1 MISETFNKT
10 IVFIKGGIQMY
21 KKTIEE
27 VVNSLDTNIEK
38 GLTSS
43 EAKKRQGIY
52 GTNELEKP
60 QKRSLL
66 LRFLDQFKDAMI
78 IILIIAAVVSI
89 IVEPG
94 DWIDSLIIVI
104 VVMMN
109 AILGVVLESHAE
121 KSLESLQELSA
132 PQSKVLRDGVK
143 QTIASKELVPGD
155 IIILETG
162 DMIPSDARLIEAYN
176 LKVDESALTGESVPV
191 EKTTDPIS
199 QDVVIGDQTNMVF
212 SSTVVTYGRGKA
224 IVTSTGMKNEVG
236 KIAGMLNASE
246 KELTPLQVKL
256 NEIGKTIGLLCI
268 VICVIVFI
276 LESLS
281 GISWL
286 ESFKTAVALA
296 VAAVPEG
303 LAATV
308 TIVLAV
314 SVTKMVK
321 QHAIIR
327 KLPAVETLGSTSI
340 VCSDKTGTLTQNK
353 MTILKTYLD
362 GDEVKDLEEA
372 DSKTIDMLNAFTLCS
387 DASIDDG
394 KVLGDPTE
402 VALVEASKKMNFE
415 KKALMEKYPRVGELA
430 FDSDRKMMSVI
441 VKDGDHYVSITKGGP
456 DVILNRCRDVDSDQ
470 AMTANDEMAKDALRV
485 LAVAV
490 KTYDTIPTNITVE
503 EIENDMD
510 FIGFVGMID
519 PARPEAK
526 EAIRVAKHAGVR
538 TIMITGDHKTTAT
551 AIAKDLGI
559 LSEGQEVISGE
570 ELSQMSQEELEKNV
584 EKYSVYARVAPE
596 HKVNIVK
603 AWKSKNKIVAMTGD
617 GVNDAPALKTADIG
631 CAMGITGTDVAKNAA
646 TMILTDDNFATIIQS
661 IKQGRGIFDNIQKDV
676 QFLLSSNIG
685 EVLAIFLASII
696 ALINPSWGFG
706 VPLLPIHLLWINL
719 ITDALPAFAIGLE
732 PVEDDIMDRKPR
744 EKDEGFFANG
754 LMVKVIWQGVMVG
767 LLTLA
772 SYSIGQYF
780 SNHEYAMTMAFITMS
795 GAELCHSFNVKSH
808 HSVFNKQVFNNKYL
822 WGATALGLVLQLAI
836 IFTPLSHLF
845 SLVPLDPSHFAIAAL
860 LAFSVIPIVEIS
872 KRFNKR

>member
-1 MISETFNKT
+1 
-10 IVFIKGGIQMY
+10 MY

-52 GTNELEKP
+52 GANELEKP

-78 IILIIAAVVSI
+78 IILIIAAVISI
-89 IVEPG
+89 VVEPG

-191 EKTTDPIS
+191 EKTTDPIN

-372 DSKTIDMLNAFTLCS
+372 DAKTIDMLNAFTLCS

-490 KTYDTIPTNITVE
+490 KTYDTMPTHITVE

-559 LSEGQEVISGE
+559 LNEGQEVISGE

-596 HKVNIVK
+596 HKVCLLYTSPSPRDRQ
-603 AWKSKNKIVAMTGD
+603 KSRM
-617 GVNDAPALKTADIG
+617 P
-631 CAMGITGTDVAKNAA
+631 
-646 TMILTDDNFATIIQS
+646 
-661 IKQGRGIFDNIQKDV
+661 
-676 QFLLSSNIG
+676 SS
-685 EVLAIFLASII
+685 A
-696 ALINPSWGFG
+696 
-706 VPLLPIHLLWINL
+706 
-719 ITDALPAFAIGLE
+719 
-732 PVEDDIMDRKPR
+732 
-744 EKDEGFFANG
+744 
-754 LMVKVIWQGVMVG
+754 
-767 LLTLA
+767 
-772 SYSIGQYF
+772 
-780 SNHEYAMTMAFITMS
+780 
-795 GAELCHSFNVKSH
+795 
-808 HSVFNKQVFNNKYL
+808 
-822 WGATALGLVLQLAI
+822 
-836 IFTPLSHLF
+836 
-845 SLVPLDPSHFAIAAL
+845 
-860 LAFSVIPIVEIS
+860 
-872 KRFNKR
+872 

>member
-89 IVEPG
+89 VVEPG

-212 SSTVVTYGRGKA
+212 SSTVVTYGRGEA

-441 VKDGDHYVSITKGGP
+441 VKDGNHYVSITKGGP

-490 KTYDTIPTNITVE
+490 KIYDTMPTNITVE

-551 AIAKDLGI
+551 AIAKDF
-559 LSEGQEVISGE
+559 
-570 ELSQMSQEELEKNV
+570 
-584 EKYSVYARVAPE
+584 R
-596 HKVNIVK
+596 
-603 AWKSKNKIVAMTGD
+603 
-617 GVNDAPALKTADIG
+617 
-631 CAMGITGTDVAKNAA
+631 
-646 TMILTDDNFATIIQS
+646 
-661 IKQGRGIFDNIQKDV
+661 
-676 QFLLSSNIG
+676 
-685 EVLAIFLASII
+685 
-696 ALINPSWGFG
+696 
-706 VPLLPIHLLWINL
+706 
-719 ITDALPAFAIGLE
+719 
-732 PVEDDIMDRKPR
+732 
-744 EKDEGFFANG
+744 
-754 LMVKVIWQGVMVG
+754 
-767 LLTLA
+767 
-772 SYSIGQYF
+772 YF
-780 SNHEYAMTMAFITMS
+780 
-795 GAELCHSFNVKSH
+795 K
-808 HSVFNKQVFNNKYL
+808 
-822 WGATALGLVLQLAI
+822 
-836 IFTPLSHLF
+836 
-845 SLVPLDPSHFAIAAL
+845 
-860 LAFSVIPIVEIS
+860 
-872 KRFNKR
+872 

>member
-1 MISETFNKT
+1 
-10 IVFIKGGIQMY
+10 MY

-27 VVNSLDTNIEK
+27 VKESLDTNIEK

-191 EKTTDPIS
+191 EKTTDPIN

-212 SSTVVTYGRGKA
+212 SSTVVTYGRGEA
-224 IVTSTGMKNEVG
+224 IVTSTGMNNEVG

-362 GDEVKDLEEA
+362 GEEVKDLEEA

-456 DVILNRCRDVDSDQ
+456 DVILNRCRDVDSEQ
-470 AMTANDEMAKDALRV
+470 AMTANDEMAQDALRV
-485 LAVAV
+485 LAVAM
-490 KTYDTIPTNITVE
+490 KIYDTMPTTITVE

-510 FIGFVGMID
+510 FIGFE
-519 PARPEAK
+519 P
-526 EAIRVAKHAGVR
+526 HFFSS
-538 TIMITGDHKTTAT
+538 T
-551 AIAKDLGI
+551 L
-559 LSEGQEVISGE
+559 IS
-570 ELSQMSQEELEKNV
+570 
-584 EKYSVYARVAPE
+584 
-596 HKVNIVK
+596 
-603 AWKSKNKIVAMTGD
+603 
-617 GVNDAPALKTADIG
+617 
-631 CAMGITGTDVAKNAA
+631 AA
-646 TMILTDDNFATIIQS
+646 
-661 IKQGRGIFDNIQKDV
+661 
-676 QFLLSSNIG
+676 
-685 EVLAIFLASII
+685 
-696 ALINPSWGFG
+696 
-706 VPLLPIHLLWINL
+706 NL
-719 ITDALPAFAIGLE
+719 
-732 PVEDDIMDRKPR
+732 
-744 EKDEGFFANG
+744 
-754 LMVKVIWQGVMVG
+754 
-767 LLTLA
+767 
-772 SYSIGQYF
+772 
-780 SNHEYAMTMAFITMS
+780 
-795 GAELCHSFNVKSH
+795 
-808 HSVFNKQVFNNKYL
+808 
-822 WGATALGLVLQLAI
+822 
-836 IFTPLSHLF
+836 
-845 SLVPLDPSHFAIAAL
+845 
-860 LAFSVIPIVEIS
+860 
-872 KRFNKR
+872 

>member
-191 EKTTDPIS
+191 EKTTDSID

-321 QHAIIR
+321 HHAIIR

-362 GDEVKDLEEA
+362 GDEVKDLEKA

-430 FDSDRKMMSVI
+430 FDSDRSCCCLV
-441 VKDGDHYVSITKGGP
+441 DGTWWN
-456 DVILNRCRDVDSDQ
+456 LCLLLCNR
-470 AMTANDEMAKDALRV
+470 
-485 LAVAV
+485 
-490 KTYDTIPTNITVE
+490 
-503 EIENDMD
+503 
-510 FIGFVGMID
+510 
-519 PARPEAK
+519 
-526 EAIRVAKHAGVR
+526 
-538 TIMITGDHKTTAT
+538 
-551 AIAKDLGI
+551 
-559 LSEGQEVISGE
+559 
-570 ELSQMSQEELEKNV
+570 
-584 EKYSVYARVAPE
+584 
-596 HKVNIVK
+596 
-603 AWKSKNKIVAMTGD
+603 
-617 GVNDAPALKTADIG
+617 
-631 CAMGITGTDVAKNAA
+631 
-646 TMILTDDNFATIIQS
+646 
-661 IKQGRGIFDNIQKDV
+661 
-676 QFLLSSNIG
+676 
-685 EVLAIFLASII
+685 
-696 ALINPSWGFG
+696 
-706 VPLLPIHLLWINL
+706 
-719 ITDALPAFAIGLE
+719 
-732 PVEDDIMDRKPR
+732 
-744 EKDEGFFANG
+744 
-754 LMVKVIWQGVMVG
+754 
-767 LLTLA
+767 
-772 SYSIGQYF
+772 
-780 SNHEYAMTMAFITMS
+780 
-795 GAELCHSFNVKSH
+795 
-808 HSVFNKQVFNNKYL
+808 
-822 WGATALGLVLQLAI
+822 
-836 IFTPLSHLF
+836 
-845 SLVPLDPSHFAIAAL
+845 
-860 LAFSVIPIVEIS
+860 
-872 KRFNKR
+872 

>member
-1 MISETFNKT
+1 MFNITGLFWSFMISETFNKT
-10 IVFIKGGIQMY
+10 VVFIKGGIQMY

-109 AILGVVLESHAE
+109 AILGVILESHAE

-191 EKTTDPIS
+191 EKTTDPID

-212 SSTVVTYGRGKA
+212 SSTVVTYGRGEA

-268 VICVIVFI
+268 IICVIVFI
-276 LESLS
+276 LESMS

-362 GDEVKDLEEA
+362 GEEVKDLEEA

-456 DVILNRCRDVDSDQ
+456 DVILNRCRDVDSDE

-490 KTYDTIPTNITVE
+490 KTYDTLPTNITVE

-526 EAIRVAKHAGVR
+526 EAIKVAKHAGVR

-559 LSEGQEVISGE
+559 LDEGQEVISGE

-596 HKVNIVK
+596 HKVKIVK

-661 IKQGRGIFDNIQKDV
+661 IKQGRGILIIFRRM
-676 QFLLSSNIG
+676 FSSYYQ
-685 EVLAIFLASII
+685 
-696 ALINPSWGFG
+696 
-706 VPLLPIHLLWINL
+706 
-719 ITDALPAFAIGLE
+719 
-732 PVEDDIMDRKPR
+732 
-744 EKDEGFFANG
+744 
-754 LMVKVIWQGVMVG
+754 VI
-767 LLTLA
+767 
-772 SYSIGQYF
+772 
-780 SNHEYAMTMAFITMS
+780 
-795 GAELCHSFNVKSH
+795 
-808 HSVFNKQVFNNKYL
+808 SVKYL
-822 WGATALGLVLQLAI
+822 
-836 IFTPLSHLF
+836 
-845 SLVPLDPSHFAIAAL
+845 PS
-860 LAFSVIPIVEIS
+860 S
-872 KRFNKR
+872 

>member
-109 AILGVVLESHAE
+109 AILDVVLESHAE

-212 SSTVVTYGRGKA
+212 SSTVVTYGRGEA

-327 KLPAVETLGSTSI
+327 KLPAVETFY
-340 VCSDKTGTLTQNK
+340 C
-353 MTILKTYLD
+353 M
-362 GDEVKDLEEA
+362 
-372 DSKTIDMLNAFTLCS
+372 F
-387 DASIDDG
+387 
-394 KVLGDPTE
+394 
-402 VALVEASKKMNFE
+402 
-415 KKALMEKYPRVGELA
+415 
-430 FDSDRKMMSVI
+430 
-441 VKDGDHYVSITKGGP
+441 
-456 DVILNRCRDVDSDQ
+456 
-470 AMTANDEMAKDALRV
+470 
-485 LAVAV
+485 
-490 KTYDTIPTNITVE
+490 
-503 EIENDMD
+503 
-510 FIGFVGMID
+510 
-519 PARPEAK
+519 
-526 EAIRVAKHAGVR
+526 
-538 TIMITGDHKTTAT
+538 
-551 AIAKDLGI
+551 
-559 LSEGQEVISGE
+559 
-570 ELSQMSQEELEKNV
+570 
-584 EKYSVYARVAPE
+584 
-596 HKVNIVK
+596 
-603 AWKSKNKIVAMTGD
+603 
-617 GVNDAPALKTADIG
+617 
-631 CAMGITGTDVAKNAA
+631 
-646 TMILTDDNFATIIQS
+646 
-661 IKQGRGIFDNIQKDV
+661 
-676 QFLLSSNIG
+676 
-685 EVLAIFLASII
+685 
-696 ALINPSWGFG
+696 
-706 VPLLPIHLLWINL
+706 
-719 ITDALPAFAIGLE
+719 
-732 PVEDDIMDRKPR
+732 
-744 EKDEGFFANG
+744 
-754 LMVKVIWQGVMVG
+754 
-767 LLTLA
+767 
-772 SYSIGQYF
+772 
-780 SNHEYAMTMAFITMS
+780 
-795 GAELCHSFNVKSH
+795 
-808 HSVFNKQVFNNKYL
+808 
-822 WGATALGLVLQLAI
+822 
-836 IFTPLSHLF
+836 
-845 SLVPLDPSHFAIAAL
+845 
-860 LAFSVIPIVEIS
+860 
-872 KRFNKR
+872 

>member
-89 IVEPG
+89 VVEPG

-212 SSTVVTYGRGKA
+212 SSTVVTYGRGEA

-441 VKDGDHYVSITKGGP
+441 VKDGNHYVSITKGGP

-490 KTYDTIPTNITVE
+490 KIYDTMPTNITVE

-584 EKYSVYARVAPE
+584 EK
-596 HKVNIVK
+596 
-603 AWKSKNKIVAMTGD
+603 
-617 GVNDAPALKTADIG
+617 
-631 CAMGITGTDVAKNAA
+631 
-646 TMILTDDNFATIIQS
+646 
-661 IKQGRGIFDNIQKDV
+661 
-676 QFLLSSNIG
+676 
-685 EVLAIFLASII
+685 
-696 ALINPSWGFG
+696 
-706 VPLLPIHLLWINL
+706 
-719 ITDALPAFAIGLE
+719 
-732 PVEDDIMDRKPR
+732 
-744 EKDEGFFANG
+744 
-754 LMVKVIWQGVMVG
+754 
-767 LLTLA
+767 
-772 SYSIGQYF
+772 
-780 SNHEYAMTMAFITMS
+780 
-795 GAELCHSFNVKSH
+795 
-808 HSVFNKQVFNNKYL
+808 
-822 WGATALGLVLQLAI
+822 
-836 IFTPLSHLF
+836 
-845 SLVPLDPSHFAIAAL
+845 
-860 LAFSVIPIVEIS
+860 
-872 KRFNKR
+872 

>member
-1 MISETFNKT
+1 
-10 IVFIKGGIQMY
+10 MY

-236 KIAGMLNASE
+236 KIAGMLNESE

-362 GDEVKDLEEA
+362 GDEVQDLEEA
-372 DSKTIDMLNAFTLCS
+372 DAKTIDMLNAFTLCS

-441 VKDGDHYVSITKGGP
+441 LKDGDHYVSITKGGP
-456 DVILNRCRDVDSDQ
+456 DVILSRCRDVDSEQ
-470 AMTANDEMAKDALRV
+470 AMNANDEMAQDALRV
-485 LAVAV
+485 LAVAM
-490 KTYDTIPTNITVE
+490 KTYDTMPTHITVE
-503 EIENDMD
+503 EIENGMD

-559 LSEGQEVISGE
+559 LNEGQEVISGE

-584 EKYSVYARVAPE
+584 EKYSG
-596 HKVNIVK
+596 
-603 AWKSKNKIVAMTGD
+603 S
-617 GVNDAPALKTADIG
+617 
-631 CAMGITGTDVAKNAA
+631 
-646 TMILTDDNFATIIQS
+646 
-661 IKQGRGIFDNIQKDV
+661 
-676 QFLLSSNIG
+676 
-685 EVLAIFLASII
+685 
-696 ALINPSWGFG
+696 
-706 VPLLPIHLLWINL
+706 
-719 ITDALPAFAIGLE
+719 
-732 PVEDDIMDRKPR
+732 
-744 EKDEGFFANG
+744 
-754 LMVKVIWQGVMVG
+754 
-767 LLTLA
+767 
-772 SYSIGQYF
+772 
-780 SNHEYAMTMAFITMS
+780 
-795 GAELCHSFNVKSH
+795 
-808 HSVFNKQVFNNKYL
+808 
-822 WGATALGLVLQLAI
+822 
-836 IFTPLSHLF
+836 
-845 SLVPLDPSHFAIAAL
+845 
-860 LAFSVIPIVEIS
+860 
-872 KRFNKR
+872 

>member
-212 SSTVVTYGRGKA
+212 SSTVVTYGRGEA

-372 DSKTIDMLNAFTLCS
+372 DSKTI
-387 DASIDDG
+387 
-394 KVLGDPTE
+394 
-402 VALVEASKKMNFE
+402 
-415 KKALMEKYPRVGELA
+415 
-430 FDSDRKMMSVI
+430 
-441 VKDGDHYVSITKGGP
+441 
-456 DVILNRCRDVDSDQ
+456 
-470 AMTANDEMAKDALRV
+470 
-485 LAVAV
+485 
-490 KTYDTIPTNITVE
+490 
-503 EIENDMD
+503 
-510 FIGFVGMID
+510 
-519 PARPEAK
+519 
-526 EAIRVAKHAGVR
+526 
-538 TIMITGDHKTTAT
+538 
-551 AIAKDLGI
+551 
-559 LSEGQEVISGE
+559 
-570 ELSQMSQEELEKNV
+570 
-584 EKYSVYARVAPE
+584 
-596 HKVNIVK
+596 
-603 AWKSKNKIVAMTGD
+603 
-617 GVNDAPALKTADIG
+617 
-631 CAMGITGTDVAKNAA
+631 
-646 TMILTDDNFATIIQS
+646 
-661 IKQGRGIFDNIQKDV
+661 
-676 QFLLSSNIG
+676 
-685 EVLAIFLASII
+685 
-696 ALINPSWGFG
+696 
-706 VPLLPIHLLWINL
+706 
-719 ITDALPAFAIGLE
+719 
-732 PVEDDIMDRKPR
+732 
-744 EKDEGFFANG
+744 
-754 LMVKVIWQGVMVG
+754 
-767 LLTLA
+767 
-772 SYSIGQYF
+772 
-780 SNHEYAMTMAFITMS
+780 
-795 GAELCHSFNVKSH
+795 
-808 HSVFNKQVFNNKYL
+808 
-822 WGATALGLVLQLAI
+822 
-836 IFTPLSHLF
+836 
-845 SLVPLDPSHFAIAAL
+845 
-860 LAFSVIPIVEIS
+860 
-872 KRFNKR
+872 

>member
-89 IVEPG
+89 VVEPG

-212 SSTVVTYGRGKA
+212 SSTVVTYGRGEA

-372 DSKTIDMLNAFTLCS
+372 DSKTVDMLNAFTLCS

-441 VKDGDHYVSITKGGP
+441 VKDGNHYVSITKGGP

-490 KTYDTIPTNITVE
+490 KIYDTMPTNITVE

-570 ELSQMSQEELEKNV
+570 ELSQMS
-584 EKYSVYARVAPE
+584 
-596 HKVNIVK
+596 
-603 AWKSKNKIVAMTGD
+603 
-617 GVNDAPALKTADIG
+617 
-631 CAMGITGTDVAKNAA
+631 
-646 TMILTDDNFATIIQS
+646 
-661 IKQGRGIFDNIQKDV
+661 
-676 QFLLSSNIG
+676 
-685 EVLAIFLASII
+685 
-696 ALINPSWGFG
+696 
-706 VPLLPIHLLWINL
+706 
-719 ITDALPAFAIGLE
+719 
-732 PVEDDIMDRKPR
+732 
-744 EKDEGFFANG
+744 
-754 LMVKVIWQGVMVG
+754 
-767 LLTLA
+767 
-772 SYSIGQYF
+772 
-780 SNHEYAMTMAFITMS
+780 
-795 GAELCHSFNVKSH
+795 
-808 HSVFNKQVFNNKYL
+808 
-822 WGATALGLVLQLAI
+822 
-836 IFTPLSHLF
+836 
-845 SLVPLDPSHFAIAAL
+845 
-860 LAFSVIPIVEIS
+860 
-872 KRFNKR
+872 

>member
-1 MISETFNKT
+1 
-10 IVFIKGGIQMY
+10 MY

-27 VVNSLDTNIEK
+27 VVNSLDTNIEE

-43 EAKKRQGIY
+43 EVNKRQGIY

-78 IILIIAAVVSI
+78 IILIIAAVISI

-286 ESFKTAVALA
+286 ESFETAVALA

-362 GDEVKDLEEA
+362 GEEVKDLGDA

-415 KKALMEKYPRVGELA
+415 KKALMEKHPRVGELA

-441 VKDGDHYVSITKGGP
+441 LKDGDHYVSITKGGP
-456 DVILNRCRDVDSDQ
+456 DVILSRCRNVDSDQ
-470 AMTANDEMAKDALRV
+470 AMAANDEMAKDALRV

-490 KTYDTIPTNITVE
+490 KKYDTMPTNITVE

-617 GVNDAPALKTADIG
+617 GVNDAPSIKTADIG
-631 CAMGITGTDVAKNAA
+631 VGMGITGTDVTKNVADMVLA
-646 TMILTDDNFATIIQS
+646 DDNFATIVTA
-661 IKQGRGIFDNIQKDV
+661 IKEGRRIYDNIRKAI
-676 QFLLSSNIG
+676 QFLLSSNLA
-685 EVLAIFLASII
+685 EVLSIFISTLLNFTILKAPHLLFINLVTDSLPSI
-696 ALINPSWGFG
+696 ALGMEKEESN
-706 VPLLPIHLLWINL
+706 V
-719 ITDALPAFAIGLE
+719 
-732 PVEDDIMDRKPR
+732 MQRKPR
-744 EKDEGFFANG
+744 NASEGIFAQG
-754 LMVKVIWQGVMVG
+754 LGFNVVYQGVIVT

-772 SYSIGQYF
+772 AFFIGERLETGRWVF
-780 SNHEYAMTMAFITMS
+780 MNITNCEEGMTMAFLTMS
-795 GAELCHSFNVKSH
+795 MCEIFHSFNMRSTSASIFQLFKENNH
-808 HSVFNKQVFNNKYL
+808 NRFLVFTMIL
-822 WGATALGLVLQLAI
+822 SL
-836 IFTPLSHLF
+836 IFTTCVIEIPFLANAF
-845 SLVPLDPSHFAIAAL
+845 GFTPITYVEYGVSLL
-860 LAFSVIPIVEIS
+860 LALSIIPLVEIV
-872 KRFNKR
+872 KYFQRKK

>member
-27 VVNSLDTNIEK
+27 VKESLDTNIEK

-78 IILIIAAVVSI
+78 IILIIAAVISI
-89 IVEPG
+89 VVEPG

-212 SSTVVTYGRGKA
+212 SSTVVTYGRGEA
-224 IVTSTGMKNEVG
+224 IVTSTGMNNEVG

-372 DSKTIDMLNAFTLCS
+372 DYKTIDRLNAFTLCS
-387 DASIDDG
+387 DSSIDDG

-402 VALVEASKKMNFE
+402 VALV
-415 KKALMEKYPRVGELA
+415 
-430 FDSDRKMMSVI
+430 
-441 VKDGDHYVSITKGGP
+441 
-456 DVILNRCRDVDSDQ
+456 
-470 AMTANDEMAKDALRV
+470 
-485 LAVAV
+485 
-490 KTYDTIPTNITVE
+490 
-503 EIENDMD
+503 
-510 FIGFVGMID
+510 
-519 PARPEAK
+519 
-526 EAIRVAKHAGVR
+526 
-538 TIMITGDHKTTAT
+538 
-551 AIAKDLGI
+551 
-559 LSEGQEVISGE
+559 
-570 ELSQMSQEELEKNV
+570 
-584 EKYSVYARVAPE
+584 
-596 HKVNIVK
+596 
-603 AWKSKNKIVAMTGD
+603 
-617 GVNDAPALKTADIG
+617 
-631 CAMGITGTDVAKNAA
+631 
-646 TMILTDDNFATIIQS
+646 
-661 IKQGRGIFDNIQKDV
+661 
-676 QFLLSSNIG
+676 
-685 EVLAIFLASII
+685 
-696 ALINPSWGFG
+696 
-706 VPLLPIHLLWINL
+706 
-719 ITDALPAFAIGLE
+719 
-732 PVEDDIMDRKPR
+732 
-744 EKDEGFFANG
+744 
-754 LMVKVIWQGVMVG
+754 
-767 LLTLA
+767 
-772 SYSIGQYF
+772 
-780 SNHEYAMTMAFITMS
+780 
-795 GAELCHSFNVKSH
+795 
-808 HSVFNKQVFNNKYL
+808 
-822 WGATALGLVLQLAI
+822 
-836 IFTPLSHLF
+836 
-845 SLVPLDPSHFAIAAL
+845 
-860 LAFSVIPIVEIS
+860 
-872 KRFNKR
+872 

>member
-236 KIAGMLNASE
+236 KIAGMLNESE

-362 GDEVKDLEEA
+362 CDEVQDLEEA
-372 DSKTIDMLNAFTLCS
+372 DAKTIDMLNAFTLCS

-441 VKDGDHYVSITKGGP
+441 V
-456 DVILNRCRDVDSDQ
+456 
-470 AMTANDEMAKDALRV
+470 KDALRV

-767 LLTLA
+767 LLTLV

-795 GAELCHSFNVKSH
+795 GAELCHAFNVKSH

>member
-1 MISETFNKT
+1 
-10 IVFIKGGIQMY
+10 MY

-27 VVNSLDTNIEK
+27 VVNSLDTNIEE

-43 EAKKRQGIY
+43 EVNKRQGIY

-78 IILIIAAVVSI
+78 IILIIAAVISI

-256 NEIGKTIGLLCI
+256 NEIGKIIGLLCI

-286 ESFKTAVALA
+286 ESFETAVALA

-362 GDEVKDLEEA
+362 GEEVKDLGDA

-441 VKDGDHYVSITKGGP
+441 LKDGDHYVSITKGGP
-456 DVILNRCRDVDSDQ
+456 DVILSRCRNVDSDQ
-470 AMTANDEMAKDALRV
+470 AMAANDEMAKDALRV

-490 KTYDTIPTNITVE
+490 KKYDTMPTNITVE

-603 AWKSKNKIVAMTGD
+603 ACKSKNKIVAMTGD

-685 EVLAIFLASII
+685 
-696 ALINPSWGFG
+696 
-706 VPLLPIHLLWINL
+706 
-719 ITDALPAFAIGLE
+719 
-732 PVEDDIMDRKPR
+732 
-744 EKDEGFFANG
+744 
-754 LMVKVIWQGVMVG
+754 
-767 LLTLA
+767 
-772 SYSIGQYF
+772 
-780 SNHEYAMTMAFITMS
+780 
-795 GAELCHSFNVKSH
+795 
-808 HSVFNKQVFNNKYL
+808 
-822 WGATALGLVLQLAI
+822 
-836 IFTPLSHLF
+836 
-845 SLVPLDPSHFAIAAL
+845 
-860 LAFSVIPIVEIS
+860 
-872 KRFNKR
+872 

>member
-10 IVFIKGGIQMY
+10 IVFIKGGIQVY

-43 EAKKRQGIY
+43 EAKKRQDIY

-78 IILIIAAVVSI
+78 IILIIAAVISI
-89 IVEPG
+89 VVEPG

-143 QTIASKELVPGD
+143 QTIVSKELVPGD

-199 QDVVIGDQTNMVF
+199 QDVVIGDQTNMIF
-212 SSTVVTYGRGKA
+212 SSTVVTYGRGEA

-430 FDSDRKMMSVI
+430 FDSDRKMMSVV

-490 KTYDTIPTNITVE
+490 KIYDTMPTHITVE

-510 FIGFVGMID
+510 FRYD
-519 PARPEAK
+519 
-526 EAIRVAKHAGVR
+526 
-538 TIMITGDHKTTAT
+538 
-551 AIAKDLGI
+551 
-559 LSEGQEVISGE
+559 
-570 ELSQMSQEELEKNV
+570 
-584 EKYSVYARVAPE
+584 
-596 HKVNIVK
+596 
-603 AWKSKNKIVAMTGD
+603 
-617 GVNDAPALKTADIG
+617 
-631 CAMGITGTDVAKNAA
+631 
-646 TMILTDDNFATIIQS
+646 
-661 IKQGRGIFDNIQKDV
+661 
-676 QFLLSSNIG
+676 
-685 EVLAIFLASII
+685 
-696 ALINPSWGFG
+696 
-706 VPLLPIHLLWINL
+706 
-719 ITDALPAFAIGLE
+719 
-732 PVEDDIMDRKPR
+732 
-744 EKDEGFFANG
+744 
-754 LMVKVIWQGVMVG
+754 
-767 LLTLA
+767 
-772 SYSIGQYF
+772 
-780 SNHEYAMTMAFITMS
+780 
-795 GAELCHSFNVKSH
+795 
-808 HSVFNKQVFNNKYL
+808 
-822 WGATALGLVLQLAI
+822 
-836 IFTPLSHLF
+836 
-845 SLVPLDPSHFAIAAL
+845 
-860 LAFSVIPIVEIS
+860 
-872 KRFNKR
+872 

>member
-1 MISETFNKT
+1 MFNITGLFWSFMISETFNKT

-52 GTNELEKP
+52 GANELEKP

-78 IILIIAAVVSI
+78 IILIIAAVISI
-89 IVEPG
+89 AVEPG

-372 DSKTIDMLNAFTLCS
+372 DAKTIDMLNAFTLCS

-430 FDSDRKMMSVI
+430 FDSDRKMMSVV

-470 AMTANDEMAKDALRV
+470 AMAANDEMAKDALRV

-490 KTYDTIPTNITVE
+490 KTYDTMPTHITVE

-538 TIMITGDHKTTAT
+538 TIMITGDH
-551 AIAKDLGI
+551 
-559 LSEGQEVISGE
+559 
-570 ELSQMSQEELEKNV
+570 KNV

-732 PVEDDIMDRKPR
+732 PAEDDIMDR
-744 EKDEGFFANG
+744 KDEGFFANG

-767 LLTLA
+767 LLTLV

-795 GAELCHSFNVKSH
+795 GAELCHAFNVKSH

-822 WGATALGLVLQLAI
+822 WGATALGLILQLAI

-872 KRFNKR
+872 KRFDKR